1 MRSKPFLLAGIV
13 ALTCFVAACSNAL
26 SSSSASTI
34 GSNAATTPPSSANS
48 IPGSTA
54 GPAAS
59 SSAASTTATAST
71 TPPTPAPAPTGGVDP
86 NAPEVVEPGDIPD
99 NQAFVTFRS
108 PDGAFSVKVP
118 EGWAQTESNAVVTFT
133 DKYNSVAIQSTSAA
147 TPPTIDSVTNAG
159 LADVS
164 SDPTFALT
172 GVTTVTRKGG
182 DAVLATFEIGSAPN
196 AVTGKKALLAVERYV
211 FFHNGTQVT
220 LTLSG
225 AKGADNVD
233 PWRIVSDSVKL
244 A

>member
-1 MRSKPFLLAGIV
+1 MRTTPFFFAGTV
-13 ALTCFVAACSNAL
+13 ALGCIAAGCSRAP

-34 GSNAATTPPSSANS
+34 GSNAATTPASSANS

-54 GPAAS
+54 NPAAS
-59 SSAASTTATAST
+59 SSTTPVTATAAT
-71 TPPTPAPAPTGGVDP
+71 TPAPAATGGVDP

-99 NQAFVTFRS
+99 NQVFVTFPS
-108 PDGAFSVKVP
+108 PDGAFSLKVP
-118 EGWAQTESNAVVTFT
+118 EGWAQTESNGVVTFT

-182 DAVLATFEIGSAPN
+182 EAVLATFEIGSAPN

-233 PWRIVSDSVKL
+233 PWKIVSNSVKL